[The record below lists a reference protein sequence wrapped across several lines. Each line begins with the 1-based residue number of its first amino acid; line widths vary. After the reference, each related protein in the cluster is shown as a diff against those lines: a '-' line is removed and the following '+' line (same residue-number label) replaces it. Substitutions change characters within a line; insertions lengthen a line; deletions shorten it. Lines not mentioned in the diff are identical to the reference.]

1 MTFLVDLATG
11 TLMRSTRRSHT
22 LTGLATLV
30 LAAGIVLPANAQ
42 SRGNDGRPLD
52 RELVSAT
59 RPLST
64 EQQGQVKAFAA
75 TQLEA
80 LADGDAED
88 LIAARDALIQDA
100 RRPGVTGVF
109 LRAFSSELVPGIE
122 KVLQQQ
128 GDGMQTMRAE
138 NGLRILA
145 FLRTPE
151 ALELIVATT
160 NPNDVKDKSRRL
172 VAAGLVPIAVE
183 AVPQSGLGSAVLTST
198 ARRLSENLVDD
209 SDWIVV
215 LEDLRAM
222 NAIAL
227 NRILTDENRS
237 EVRDMQFNAYARL
250 ANGIAS
256 SDAPSPIVKA
266 IYRAMLG
273 LRERLADNSTAG
285 DISTRQI
292 ATTLQEMLKRIGSA
306 AVRQWDGLEAD
317 PDMFKAYEG
326 TLRVGAQLFSL
337 LEGRPN
343 AKINALAAPMAAVTV
358 NGSTRESYNQA
369 LAGLKAALKNLG

>member
-22 LTGLATLV
+22 LTGLATFV

-306 AVRQWDGLEAD
+306 AVRQWDGLEAN
-317 PDMFKAYEG
+317 PDMFEAYEG